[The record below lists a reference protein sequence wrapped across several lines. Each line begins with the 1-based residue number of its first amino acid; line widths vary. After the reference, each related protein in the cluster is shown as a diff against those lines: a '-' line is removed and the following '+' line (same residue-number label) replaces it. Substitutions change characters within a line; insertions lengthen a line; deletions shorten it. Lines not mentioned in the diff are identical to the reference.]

1 VRVAGDEQVVRALG
15 DGGAHHP
22 PLGRMQV
29 LGFVDDDVVDA
40 VFGGLRSEQVR
51 RSRADLQVRRP
62 SRGAQLGREVLH
74 GLPELFA
81 LPSAQRRT
89 SAASLDP

>member
-1 VRVAGDEQVVRALG
+1 
-15 DGGAHHP
+15 
-22 PLGRMQV
+22 MQV

-40 VFGGLRSEQVR
+40 VLGGLRGEQVR

-62 SRGAQLGREVLH
+62 ARGAQLGREVLD

-81 LPSAQRRT
+81 LPPRNAEPRPRRST
-89 SAASLDP
+89 RR